1 MARVEEDRK
10 DREDLPTLVAAA
22 DTGKV
27 EDAQERVIFH
37 QDLKSVSSVVRM
49 IIGRVIVQRR
59 MMARRIQ
66 RNETLEP
73 THMVRGPATILTI
86 LVMKSVPQTCFR
98 WIPCVYCGFSCP
110 RRR

>member
-10 DREDLPTLVAAA
+10 VLEDHPTLVAAA
-22 DTGKV
+22 EKV
-27 EDAQERVIFH
+27 KGRGRSEARDVMAH
-37 QDLKSVSSVVRM
+37 QVLKSVSSVVRM
-49 IIGRVIVQRR
+49 ISGRVIVQRW
-59 MMARRIQ
+59 MMARRIR

-86 LVMKSVPQTCFR
+86 LGSFVWC
-98 WIPCVYCGFSCP
+98 CGFSCP